1 MQVKVEALRQG
12 YVGHVRIKEGKK
24 FLINVKHFVAKD
36 EIKDK
41 EKLKSLEKKK
51 AFVSVGGKEYLPPT
65 WLKVLDISKV
75 QEEDVSLE
83 PVKETLNVGS
93 DEVI

>member
-51 AFVSVGGKEYLPPT
+51 AFVSVG
-65 WLKVLDISKV
+65 
-75 QEEDVSLE
+75 
-83 PVKETLNVGS
+83 
-93 DEVI
+93 

>member
-12 YVGHVRIKEGKK
+12 YVGHIRIQEGKK
-24 FLINVKHFVAKD
+24 FMINVRHFVAKD

-51 AFVSVGGKEYLPPT
+51 AFVMVNGKEYLPPT
-65 WLKVLDISKV
+65 WLKVLDNSKV

-83 PVKETLNVGS
+83 PVEETLNVGS